1 MDDDASVHDRLLWAI
16 HISGFDDL
24 AKFLASAQS
33 EKQWSLHILEIITLM
48 FRDQVSQK
56 NPSKHHICLDLRLP
70 ILYVEALQLSAQMPD
85 ALVSAGQSR
94 SAEEKLRDSQELESL
109 RQKEHAAKRSRTFQR
124 GTRCNFSWNHSL
136 RITADS
142 LKDHLG
148 FLFSVYTQKCLD
160 VSLSDIPA
168 LEARMLYKGSGQL
181 EKMI

>member
-24 AKFLASAQS
+24 VKFLASAQS

-56 NPSKHHICLDLRLP
+56 NPSSFIYVQISGFP
-70 ILYVEALQLSAQMPD
+70 TLYAEALQLFTQTPD

-124 GTRCNFSWNHSL
+124 GARYIFCWNNSL
-136 RITADS
+136 RITADKQS
-142 LKDHLG
+142 
-148 FLFSVYTQKCLD
+148 
-160 VSLSDIPA
+160 
-168 LEARMLYKGSGQL
+168 
-181 EKMI
+181 